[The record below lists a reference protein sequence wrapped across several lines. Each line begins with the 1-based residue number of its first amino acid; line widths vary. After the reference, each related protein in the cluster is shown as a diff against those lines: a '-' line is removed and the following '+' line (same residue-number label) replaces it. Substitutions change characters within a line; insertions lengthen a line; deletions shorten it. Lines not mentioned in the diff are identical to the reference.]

1 MSSFFVELWEGI
13 FTPGPTPTILKATNI
28 TFAALQVVLLSLL
41 FATYSVHFVVLSALC
56 GGLWW
61 SINWFARELK
71 VAQALEEEEKK
82 KRKEEGEEEEEEKR
96 KKKPAAAVAGGAAGD
111 ASGSSDTEVEGR
123 VARRTGGRT
132 HKKGGVAVKKAD
144 AEPVER
150 KGEVKQRPV
159 LGTQSSA
166 STEDEWERVSENER

>member
-41 FATYSVHFVVLSALC
+41 FATYSVHFVVLSVLC

-61 SINWFARELK
+61 SINWFARELRI
-71 VAQALEEEEKK
+71 AQAAEEMKNKNKQLDE
-82 KRKEEGEEEEEEKR
+82 R
-96 KKKPAAAVAGGAAGD
+96 KKSGE

-123 VARRTGGRT
+123 VTRRSARN
-132 HKKGGVAVKKAD
+132 KKSSSAAAAGDV
-144 AEPVER
+144 EPVEK
-150 KGEVKQRPV
+150 KGEVKQRPLTESV
-159 LGTQSSA
+159 SSV
-166 STEDEWERVSENER
+166 STEDEWERVSENERERK

>member
-61 SINWFARELK
+61 SINWFARELTI
-71 VAQALEEEEKK
+71 AQAAEAE
-82 KRKEEGEEEEEEKR
+82 R
-96 KKKPAAAVAGGAAGD
+96 KKKEEEQRKRQGGGD
-111 ASGSSDTEVEGR
+111 GSGSSDTEVEGK
-123 VARRTGGRT
+123 VARRTTRSS
-132 HKKGGVAVKKAD
+132 KKSAAAAAPAAVKAD
-144 AEPVER
+144 AEPLET
-150 KGEVKQRPV
+150 KGEVKQRTV
-159 LGTQSSA
+159 LEPQSSA
-166 STEDEWERVSENER
+166 STEDEWERVSESER

>member
-41 FATYSVHFVVLSALC
+41 FATYSVHFVVLSVLC

-61 SINWFARELK
+61 SINWFARELRI
-71 VAQALEEEEKK
+71 AQAAEEMKNKNKQLDE
-82 KRKEEGEEEEEEKR
+82 R
-96 KKKPAAAVAGGAAGD
+96 KKSGE

-123 VARRTGGRT
+123 VTRRSARN
-132 HKKGGVAVKKAD
+132 KKSSAAAAAAAGD
-144 AEPVER
+144 VEVVEK
-150 KGEVKQRPV
+150 KGEVKQRPLTESV
-159 LGTQSSA
+159 SSV
-166 STEDEWERVSENER
+166 STEDEWERVSENERERK

>member
-41 FATYSVHFVVLSALC
+41 FATYSVHFVVLSVLC

-61 SINWFARELK
+61 SINWFARELRI
-71 VAQALEEEEKK
+71 AQAAEEDKK
-82 KRKEEGEEEEEEKR
+82 KQQKQKL
-96 KKKPAAAVAGGAAGD
+96 PAVAGGE

-123 VARRTGGRT
+123 VTRRSARN
-132 HKKGGVAVKKAD
+132 KKSSGAAAAAAAAD
-144 AEPVER
+144 VEPVEK
-150 KGEVKQRPV
+150 KGEVKQRPLTESV
-159 LGTQSSA
+159 SSV
-166 STEDEWERVSENER
+166 STEDEWERVSENERERK

>member
-41 FATYSVHFVVLSALC
+41 FATYSVHFVVLSVLC

-61 SINWFARELK
+61 SINWFARELRI
-71 VAQALEEEEKK
+71 AQAAEEMKNKNKQLDEKK
-82 KRKEEGEEEEEEKR
+82 KGE
-96 KKKPAAAVAGGAAGD
+96 

-123 VARRTGGRT
+123 VTRRSARN
-132 HKKGGVAVKKAD
+132 KKNVAVAAAAAAGD
-144 AEPVER
+144 VEVVEK
-150 KGEVKQRPV
+150 KGEVKQRPLTESV
-159 LGTQSSA
+159 SSV
-166 STEDEWERVSENER
+166 STEDEWERVSENERERK

>member
-41 FATYSVHFVVLSALC
+41 FATYSVHFVVLSVLC

-61 SINWFARELK
+61 SINWFARELR
-71 VAQALEEEEKK
+71 VAQAAEEMKNKNKQLDE
-82 KRKEEGEEEEEEKR
+82 R
-96 KKKPAAAVAGGAAGD
+96 KKGE

-123 VARRTGGRT
+123 VTRRSARN
-132 HKKGGVAVKKAD
+132 KKNVAAAAAGDV
-144 AEPVER
+144 EPVEK
-150 KGEVKQRPV
+150 KGEVKQRPLTESV
-159 LGTQSSA
+159 SSV
-166 STEDEWERVSENER
+166 STEDEWERVSENERERK